1 MRHFRHA
8 EPCGRFV
15 MALRIIAQLARKHVR
30 QHERDHPGYDIEAQE
45 YFGSSVGPNA
55 HGSL

>member
-15 MALRIIAQLARKHVR
+15 MALHIIAQLARKHVR

-45 YFGSSVGPNA
+45 YF
-55 HGSL
+55 